1 MENLPSVNDVIE
13 NKYFQIGMIV
23 WVVFFSGCITKMVPD
38 NVRSV
43 LNNPVIRI
51 SVLAMVVYLA
61 NRDFNLAVVVAAGYF
76 LSAAPLDLKEKM
88 TEKEGIDCQ
97 EKEFVEGSGFVTGCG
112 PKCDFIPAAVLEGKA
127 ASCKPKCSNYND
139 DNCPA
144 DRCAIIEGVCK
155 PKCLS
160 YKDENKCNDDKR
172 CAVYGG
178 VCKDK
183 CNSHNEE
190 KNVHHQVIKHIVNG
204 KMINA

>member
-76 LSAAPLDLKEKM
+76 LSAAPLNLKEKM
-88 TEKEGIDCQ
+88 TENEGIDCQ
-97 EKEFVEGSGFVTGCG
+97 EDKNILGAVTSCG
-112 PKCDFIPAAVLEGKA
+112 NPKCDYIAFDAINSPTTPP
-127 ASCKPKCSNYND
+127 SCQPKCSNYND
-139 DNCPA
+139 DNCPT
-144 DRCAIIEGVCK
+144 DRCAIYDEGCQK
-155 PKCLS
+155 KCIS
-160 YKDENKCNDDKR
+160 HTKRDTCPSSGKRAYCEWKDDEKECVDK
-172 CAVYGG
+172 
-178 VCKDK
+178 
-183 CNSHNEE
+183 S
-190 KNVHHQVIKHIVNG
+190 
-204 KMINA
+204 